1 MKVKVLYFSQVKDK
15 IGKNEEEI
23 EFEGKTLK
31 DLVDVLAKKYPD
43 IKDIL
48 KRSMFAVNESYETMD
63 YNLQDND
70 MIAII
75 PPVSGG

>member
-15 IGKNEEEI
+15 VGKNEEEI
-23 EFEGKTLK
+23 KFERKTLK
-31 DLVDVLAKKYPD
+31 DLIDALVNKYPD

>member
-15 IGKNEEEI
+15 VGKNEEEV

-31 DLVDVLAKKYPD
+31 DLVDVLVNKYPN

-70 MIAII
+70 IIAII

>member
-63 YNLQDND
+63 YNLQDNN

>member
-23 EFEGKTLK
+23 EFEGKILK
-31 DLVDVLAKKYPD
+31 DLVDVLVNKYPN
-43 IKDIL
+43 IEDIL
-48 KRSMFAVNESYETMD
+48 KRSMFAVNESYETME

-70 MIAII
+70 TIAII

>member
-15 IGKNEEEI
+15 VGKNEEEV

-31 DLVDVLAKKYPD
+31 DLVDVLVNKYPD
-43 IKDIL
+43 IEDIL

-70 MIAII
+70 IIAII

>member
-43 IKDIL
+43 IKEIL

>member
-1 MKVKVLYFSQVKDK
+1 
-15 IGKNEEEI
+15 
-23 EFEGKTLK
+23 
-31 DLVDVLAKKYPD
+31 
-43 IKDIL
+43 
-48 KRSMFAVNESYETMD
+48 MFAVNESYETMD

>member
-31 DLVDVLAKKYPD
+31 DLVDVLAKIYPD
-43 IKDIL
+43 IKEIL

>member
-15 IGKNEEEI
+15 VGKNEEEV

-31 DLVDVLAKKYPD
+31 DLIDVLAKKYPD
-43 IKDIL
+43 IEEIL

-70 MIAII
+70 IIAII

>member
-15 IGKNEEEI
+15 VGKNEEEI
-23 EFEGKTLK
+23 KFERKTLK
-31 DLVDVLAKKYPD
+31 DLIDALGKKYPD

>member
-70 MIAII
+70 IIAII

>member
-15 IGKNEEEI
+15 VGKNEEEI

-31 DLVDVLAKKYPD
+31 DLVDVLVNKYPN
-43 IKDIL
+43 IGDIL

-70 MIAII
+70 IIAII

>member
-31 DLVDVLAKKYPD
+31 DLVDVLVNKYPN
-43 IKDIL
+43 IEDIL

-70 MIAII
+70 TIAII

>member
-1 MKVKVLYFSQVKDK
+1 MKVKVLYFLQVKDK
-15 IGKNEEEI
+15 VRKNEEEV
-23 EFEGKTLK
+23 EFEGKTSK
-31 DLVDVLAKKYPD
+31 DLVDVLVNKYPN
-43 IKDIL
+43 IEDIL

-70 MIAII
+70 IIAII

>member
-15 IGKNEEEI
+15 VGKNEEEV

-31 DLVDVLAKKYPD
+31 DLVDVLVNKYPD
-43 IKDIL
+43 IEGIL

-70 MIAII
+70 IIAII

>member
-15 IGKNEEEI
+15 VGKNEEEI

-31 DLVDVLAKKYPD
+31 DLVDVLVNKYPD

>member
-31 DLVDVLAKKYPD
+31 DLVDMLVNKYPD
-43 IKDIL
+43 IEDIL

-70 MIAII
+70 TIAII

>member
-15 IGKNEEEI
+15 VGKNEEEI

-31 DLVDVLAKKYPD
+31 DLVDVLVNKYPN
-43 IKDIL
+43 IEDIL
-48 KRSMFAVNESYETMD
+48 KRSIFAVNESYETID

-70 MIAII
+70 TIAII
-75 PPVSGG
+75 TPVSGG

>member
-15 IGKNEEEI
+15 VGKNEEEI

-31 DLVDVLAKKYPD
+31 DLVDVLVNKYPN
-43 IKDIL
+43 IEDIL
-48 KRSMFAVNESYETMD
+48 KRSMFAVNESYETME

-70 MIAII
+70 IIAII

>member
-1 MKVKVLYFSQVKDK
+1 MKVKVLYFSQAKDK

-31 DLVDVLAKKYPD
+31 DLVDVLVNKYPNIED
-43 IKDIL
+43 IF
-48 KRSMFAVNESYETMD
+48 KRSIFAVNESYETID

-70 MIAII
+70 TIAII

>member
-15 IGKNEEEI
+15 VGKNEEEI

-31 DLVDVLAKKYPD
+31 DLVDVLVNKYPH
-43 IKDIL
+43 IEDIL

-70 MIAII
+70 IIAII

>member
-15 IGKNEEEI
+15 VGKNEEEI
-23 EFEGKTLK
+23 EFEGKTLE
-31 DLVDVLAKKYPD
+31 DLVDVLVNKYPNIED
-43 IKDIL
+43 IF
-48 KRSMFAVNESYETMD
+48 KRSIFAVNESYETID

-70 MIAII
+70 TIAII

>member
-1 MKVKVLYFSQVKDK
+1 MKVKVLYFSQIKDK
-15 IGKNEEEI
+15 VGKNEEEV

-31 DLVDVLAKKYPD
+31 DLVDVLVNKYPD

-63 YNLQDND
+63 YNLQDKD
-70 MIAII
+70 IIAII

>member
-43 IKDIL
+43 IKEIL
-48 KRSMFAVNESYETMD
+48 KGSMFAVNESYETMD

>member
-1 MKVKVLYFSQVKDK
+1 MKVKVLYFSQIKDK

-31 DLVDVLAKKYPD
+31 DLIDVLVNKYPN
-43 IKDIL
+43 IEDIL

-63 YNLQDND
+63 CNLQDND
-70 MIAII
+70 TIAII

>member
-15 IGKNEEEI
+15 VGKNEEEI

-31 DLVDVLAKKYPD
+31 DLVDMLVNKYPN
-43 IKDIL
+43 IEDIL
-48 KRSMFAVNESYETMD
+48 KRSMFAVNESYETME
-63 YNLQDND
+63 YNLQNND
-70 MIAII
+70 IIAII

>member
-15 IGKNEEEI
+15 VGKNEEEI

-31 DLVDVLAKKYPD
+31 DLVDVLVNKYPD

-70 MIAII
+70 MIAIV

>member
-31 DLVDVLAKKYPD
+31 DLVDMLVNKYPN
-43 IKDIL
+43 IEDIL

-70 MIAII
+70 TIAII

>member
-15 IGKNEEEI
+15 VGKNEEEV

-31 DLVDVLAKKYPD
+31 DLVDVLVNKYPD

-63 YNLQDND
+63 YNLQDKD
-70 MIAII
+70 IIAII

>member
-15 IGKNEEEI
+15 VGKNEEEV

-31 DLVDVLAKKYPD
+31 DLVDVLVNKYPN
-43 IKDIL
+43 IEDIL
-48 KRSMFAVNESYETMD
+48 KRCMFAVNESYETMD

-70 MIAII
+70 IIAII

>member
-15 IGKNEEEI
+15 VGKNEEEI

-31 DLVDVLAKKYPD
+31 DLVDVLVNKYPN
-43 IKDIL
+43 IEDIL

-70 MIAII
+70 IIAII

>member
-15 IGKNEEEI
+15 IGKNEEEV

-31 DLVDVLAKKYPD
+31 DLVDVLVNKYPN

-63 YNLQDND
+63 YNLQDSD
-70 MIAII
+70 IIAII

>member
-1 MKVKVLYFSQVKDK
+1 
-15 IGKNEEEI
+15 
-23 EFEGKTLK
+23 
-31 DLVDVLAKKYPD
+31 LVDVLVNKYPN
-43 IKDIL
+43 IEDIL

-70 MIAII
+70 IIAII

>member
-15 IGKNEEEI
+15 VGKNEEEV

-31 DLVDVLAKKYPD
+31 DLVDVLVNKYPN
-43 IKDIL
+43 IEDIL

-70 MIAII
+70 IIAII

>member
-23 EFEGKTLK
+23 KFEGKTLK
-31 DLVDVLAKKYPD
+31 DLVDVLVNKYPD

>member
-15 IGKNEEEI
+15 VGKNEEEV

-31 DLVDVLAKKYPD
+31 DLVDVLVNKYPN
-43 IKDIL
+43 IEDIL

>member
-15 IGKNEEEI
+15 VGKNEEEV

-31 DLVDVLAKKYPD
+31 DLVDVLVNKYPD
-43 IKDIL
+43 IEDIL

-63 YNLQDND
+63 YNLQDKD
-70 MIAII
+70 IIAII

>member
-1 MKVKVLYFSQVKDK
+1 MKVRVLYFSQVKDK
-15 IGKNEEEI
+15 VGKNEEEL

-31 DLVDVLAKKYPD
+31 DLVDVLVNKYPN
-43 IKDIL
+43 IEDIL

-70 MIAII
+70 IIAII

>member
-15 IGKNEEEI
+15 VGKNEEEI

-31 DLVDVLAKKYPD
+31 DLVDVLVNKYPD
-43 IKDIL
+43 IEDIL
-48 KRSMFAVNESYETMD
+48 KRSMFAVNESYETME

-70 MIAII
+70 TIAII